1 MAHKVW
7 DGRHLTREQIESFL
21 KEAKTAR
28 FCSHN
33 DDGTIHAAP
42 VWFKYEDG
50 KIVIL
55 TPEHSCKARN
65 AKRNKNVT
73 ILIDME
79 EPTRGVL
86 IYGTAEA
93 RALDNEFELEP
104 AAVSMGEKYV
114 SKDEAKRLAFYFFP
128 RLTNLVKI
136 TVKPERIASFDYTK
150 DEVERAR
157 YMKRIGMGSSEH
169 TAPKTP

>member
-1 MAHKVW
+1 VW

-28 FCSHN
+28 LCSLN

-42 VWFKYEDG
+42 VWFKYEEG

-55 TPEHSCKARN
+55 TPAGSCKARN
-65 AKRNKNVT
+65 VKHNKNVS
-73 ILIDME
+73 ILIDVE

-86 IYGTAEA
+86 IYGIAEA

-104 AAVSMGEKYV
+104 TAVSMCEKYV
-114 SKDEAKRLAFYFFP
+114 SREEAKRLAFYFFP
-128 RLTNLVKI
+128 KLTNWVKI
-136 TVKPERIASFDYTK
+136 TVKPERTASFDYTK
-150 DEVERAR
+150 DEAEEAR
-157 YMKRIGMGSSEH
+157 YMKRIGMGSSE
-169 TAPKTP
+169 KEV